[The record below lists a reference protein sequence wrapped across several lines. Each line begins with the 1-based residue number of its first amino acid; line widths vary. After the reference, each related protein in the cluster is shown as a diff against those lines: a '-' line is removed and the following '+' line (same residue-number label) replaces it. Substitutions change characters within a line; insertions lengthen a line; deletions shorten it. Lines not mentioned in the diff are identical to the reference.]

1 MRKMINLPFFIII
14 LLLSLFASIN
24 CQKSRYEYFIT
35 EILSFY
41 TPSSISHNDTLEIE
55 LSCYLGPNSCYTFSH
70 FEAERDSFELNLTVW
85 GKHYNS
91 HAICYSVVMG
101 IDTVYRVFP
110 LYPGLFYIEINQ
122 HDGSVLKDTVTVE

>member
-1 MRKMINLPFFIII
+1 MRKLIVSRFIFIALLFSFII
-14 LLLSLFASIN
+14 IN
-24 CQKSRYEYFIT
+24 CQKARYEYFIT
-35 EILSFY
+35 EIFSFH

-85 GKHYNS
+85 GKHDIR
-91 HAICYSVVMG
+91 AGVCLDIVMS
-101 IDTVYRVFP
+101 IETVYRVFP

-122 HDGSVLKDTVTVE
+122 YNGSVLKDTVIVE